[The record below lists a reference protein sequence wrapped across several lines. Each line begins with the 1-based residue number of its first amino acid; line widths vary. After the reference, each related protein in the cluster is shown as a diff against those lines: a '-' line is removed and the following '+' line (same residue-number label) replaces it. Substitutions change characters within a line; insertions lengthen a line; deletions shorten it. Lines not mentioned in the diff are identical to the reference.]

1 MRKKN
6 KKNKLGCSINLP
18 VSESPFMPMSLV
30 AVFEVIIVVAA
41 IIVAP
46 CLEA

>member
-1 MRKKN
+1 MHKKF
-6 KKNKLGCSINLP
+6 KKIKLGCSITLP
-18 VSESPFMPMSLV
+18 VSESPFVPMSLV

-41 IIVAP
+41 IIAAP